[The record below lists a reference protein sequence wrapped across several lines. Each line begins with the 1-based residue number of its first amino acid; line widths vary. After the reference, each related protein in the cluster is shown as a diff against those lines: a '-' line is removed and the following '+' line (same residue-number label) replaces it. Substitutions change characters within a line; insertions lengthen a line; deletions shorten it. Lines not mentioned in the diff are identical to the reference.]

1 MMHFFLCNKLNCK
14 SVKNFT
20 EFIKKDRVLIID
32 RTIKT
37 NYIKWVKRQEED
49 NEIEIKSE
57 IIILILL

>member
-1 MMHFFLCNKLNCK
+1 MFKEEIVNYGI
-14 SVKNFT
+14 S
-20 EFIKKDRVLIID
+20 